1 MSKLIISA
9 FLVITLISVYFF
21 NQNTDDRTETK
32 SIDHDIQEQNK
43 SIPTQTNIVQNNTD
57 SKPLQTRP
65 KEEHKNKVKI
75 LSEDA
80 TNAYRKALDIGWS
93 SIVDDFETGMIDKSN
108 MSESEKIKLCDLT
121 ITKVSKNDLIRL
133 LNANCKPTGS
143 YVSNLIINI
152 PLRDNK
158 ENMNEREIIAKLEL
172 LRNMGMLQLKNT
184 LDQNLEQDKHGKV
197 DISLYDIAVSR
208 GLNEV
213 IDYVYSIGSS
223 PSTRKNPIL
232 TQLTGTPSVT
242 TVKKLLDMGYTP
254 DQNTINY
261 INASHF
267 KDKHP
272 DIYELLN

>member
-1 MSKLIISA
+1 MSKLIISV

-121 ITKVSKNDLIRL
+121 IARVSKSDLIRL
-133 LNANCKPTGS
+133 LNANCKPTGL
-143 YVSNLIINI
+143 YVSNLIINTS
-152 PLRDNK
+152 LKNSQGK
-158 ENMNEREIIAKLEL
+158 VNESEIISKLEL
-172 LRNMGMLQLKNT
+172 FKNMGMLHLKNT
-184 LDQNLEQDKHGKV
+184 LDENLKDDKRGKIE
-197 DISLYDIAVSR
+197 ISLYDMAVSR

-213 IDYVYSIGSS
+213 IDYVYSIGSL
-223 PSTRKNPIL
+223 PSTRKSPIFTQVTGNPSI
-232 TQLTGTPSVT
+232 T
-242 TVKKLLDMGYTP
+242 TVKKLLDMGYKP
-254 DQNTINY
+254 DRATINY

-272 DIYELLN
+272 DIYDLLH